1 MRNFDQWYAD
11 LISDQLWYELLRAY
25 KDETI
30 RKASEKVYAQLVAD
44 KTVDLRPVSEN
55 RKHVYNIVC
64 KQPGDKP
71 KGKSWS
77 EIALEKQVQKSEDEE
92 WKPVSE
98 EERDEWLKKWK
109 LEIDNLQTVNA
120 VPRIGYKQSI
130 EEGGWL
136 PPKQAPYPCTT
147 TEEAYIRDR
156 HFEYVRRYYEPR
168 TGEKLPDWIPEEE
181 FNKLYDEGLI

>member
-1 MRNFDQWYAD
+1 MRTFDQWYTD

-64 KQPGDKP
+64 KSPGDKP

-77 EIALEKQVQKSEDEE
+77 EIALEKQIQKSEAEE
-92 WKPVSE
+92 WRPVSE
-98 EERDEWLKKWK
+98 EEREIWLRKWK
-109 LEIDNLQTVNA
+109 ESINELQTVSA
-120 VPRIGYKQSI
+120 VPRMSYKELA
-130 EEGGWL
+130 EEGGLL
-136 PPKQAPYPCTT
+136 PPKPAPYPHTSPM
-147 TEEAYIRDR
+147 EAYVKER
-156 HFEYVRRYYEPR
+156 HIAYLLANYDARTREP
-168 TGEKLPDWIPEEE
+168 LPEWMSESDW
-181 FNKLYDEGLI
+181 NVLYDEKNL